1 MALAAPRSIE
11 PVRRAFAVLEALNRR
26 RTGTLGAL
34 VEATGLPKPT
44 IARLLETLIALGYV
58 SHVSRAQGYRVTDR
72 VVLLSAGARFVHH
85 VADIAVPEMRRFTRE
100 SGWPLYLGTVSGATV
115 AIRYTTSP
123 ESPLSFEP
131 TGYAD
136 RFPVLESAIG
146 RAWLAFCPEDERR
159 AILREIETGG
169 GAGREAAREAMSE
182 AGALHAALAEIRA
195 QGFAFTRSTRQD
207 RLNGLAVP
215 ILGAGHVL
223 GCLSMRF
230 PKSAMSESEA
240 ARRYLAPLAA
250 IAGRIAEAAS
260 APDEAPSLARRR
272 SLG

>member
-26 RTGTLGAL
+26 RNGTLAAL

-159 AILREIETGG
+159 AILREIEATG
-169 GAGREAAREAMSE
+169 GAGREAVRE

-260 APDEAPSLARRR
+260 ASDDTPSLARRR

>member
-1 MALAAPRSIE
+1 MPLASPRSIE

-26 RTGTLGAL
+26 GTGSLAAL

-72 VVLLSAGARFVHH
+72 VVLLSAGARFVNH
-85 VADIAVPEMRRFTRE
+85 VVDVATPEMRRFTRE
-100 SGWPLYLGTVSGATV
+100 SGWPLYLGTVSGTTV

-131 TGYAD
+131 TGYAN

-146 RAWLAFCPEDERR
+146 RAWLAFCPEGERR
-159 AILREIETGG
+159 TILREIEAGG
-169 GAGREAAREAMSE
+169 GAGGEAVREGAAIA
-182 AGALHAALAEIRA
+182 AALAEIRA
-195 QGFAFTRSTRQD
+195 QGFAFTRPSRQD

-215 ILGAGHVL
+215 ILGGDHVL

-230 PKSAMSESEA
+230 PRSAMSEAEA
-240 ARRYLAPLAA
+240 AQRYLAPLSA
-250 IAGRIAEAAS
+250 IARRIAEAAS
-260 APDEAPSLARRR
+260 VPDESPALARLRTR
-272 SLG
+272 S

>member
-1 MALAAPRSIE
+1 MPLASPRSIE
-11 PVRRAFAVLEALNRR
+11 PVRRTFAVLEALNRR
-26 RTGTLGAL
+26 RSGTLGAL

-85 VADIAVPEMRRFTRE
+85 VVDVATPDMRRFTRS
-100 SGWPLYLGTVSGATV
+100 SGWPLYLGTVSGSTV

-159 AILREIETGG
+159 AILREIAARG
-169 GAGREAAREAMSE
+169 GAGSE
-182 AGALHAALAEIRA
+182 AVRQAATLRATLAEIRA
-195 QGFAFTRSTRQD
+195 QGFATTRSTRQD

-215 ILGAGHVL
+215 ILAGDHVL

-230 PKSAMSESEA
+230 PKSAMSEAEA
-240 ARRYLAPLAA
+240 AARYLAPLAA
-250 IAGRIAEAAS
+250 IARRVAEAVS
-260 APDEAPSLARRR
+260 APDERPSLARRR

>member
-1 MALAAPRSIE
+1 MLRAKPLATPRSIA

-26 RTGTLGAL
+26 RASTPGAL
-34 VEATGLPKPT
+34 VEATGLSKPT
-44 IARLLETLIALGYV
+44 IARLLESLIALGYV

-72 VVLLSAGARFVHH
+72 VVLLSAGARFVHRVVD
-85 VADIAVPEMRRFTRE
+85 VATPHMRHFTHE
-100 SGWPLYLGTVSGATV
+100 SGWPLYLGTVSGTTV

-136 RFPVLESAIG
+136 RFPVLESALG

-159 AILREIETGG
+159 AILREIEARG
-169 GAGREAAREAMSE
+169 GALRV
-182 AGALHAALAEIRA
+182 ALAEIRA

-215 ILGAGHVL
+215 ILGGDHVL

-230 PKSAMSESEA
+230 PKSAMSEAEA
-240 ARRYLAPLAA
+240 ARRYLAPLSATA
-250 IAGRIAEAAS
+250 RRIAEAAERD
-260 APDEAPSLARRR
+260 AAE
-272 SLG
+272 

>member
-1 MALAAPRSIE
+1 MALAAPRFIE

-100 SGWPLYLGTVSGATV
+100 SGWPLYLGTVSGASV

-159 AILREIETGG
+159 TILREIETGG
-169 GAGREAAREAMSE
+169 GTGREAVRD

-215 ILGAGHVL
+215 ILGGGHVL

-250 IAGRIAEAAS
+250 IAGRIADAAS
-260 APDEAPSLARRR
+260 VPDEAPSLARRR

>member
-26 RTGTLGAL
+26 RSGTLGAL

-100 SGWPLYLGTVSGATV
+100 SGWPLYLGTVSGASV

-159 AILREIETGG
+159 AILREVDAGG
-169 GAGREAAREAMSE
+169 GAGRDVVRE

-240 ARRYLAPLAA
+240 ARRFLAPLAA

-260 APDEAPSLARRR
+260 VPDDSPSLARRW

>member
-1 MALAAPRSIE
+1 MAIMPLASPRSIE

-26 RTGTLGAL
+26 RAGTLSAL

-72 VVLLSAGARFVHH
+72 VVLLSAGARFVHR
-85 VADIAVPEMRRFTRE
+85 VVDIATPHMRRFTRE
-100 SGWPLYLGTVSGATV
+100 SGWPLYLGTVSGTTV

-123 ESPLSFEP
+123 ESPLSFES

-136 RFPVLESAIG
+136 RFPVLESALG

-159 AILREIETGG
+159 AILREIEAKG
-169 GAGREAAREAMSE
+169 GAGREAVRQG
-182 AGALHAALAEIRA
+182 GALRAALGEIQA

-215 ILGAGHVL
+215 IMGGDHVL

-230 PKSAMSESEA
+230 PKSAMSEAEVA
-240 ARRYLAPLAA
+240 QRYLAPLGDMAR
-250 IAGRIAEAAS
+250 RIAEAAS
-260 APDEAPSLARRR
+260 TPEAPAVPTSRL
-272 SLG
+272 SSG